1 MKRITKAPEERKSEI
16 LDAAEELFIEKGFNK
31 TSVNEITRKV
41 KVAHGLFYYYFK
53 SKEDLLNSII
63 ERYMEYYEAELRVI
77 SEDKALS
84 ALEKFE
90 RVFTKFL
97 YHKKGKEKIMIS
109 FIKNKD
115 LLIGEKLRREGLQ
128 KIVPHLTHIVKQ
140 GVKEGVFDTDYPKE
154 AVEVY
159 YISSTYFNETFT
171 TNDPND
177 FKRTLNI
184 TIDVMERLFGAK
196 KGTFSSMFGK
206 MQKDMQEMIDTFQ
219 NAYEVEGIK

>member
-1 MKRITKAPEERKSEI
+1 MKRITKDPEERKSEI

-31 TSVNEITRKV
+31 TSVNEITRNM

-53 SKEDLLNSII
+53 SKEDLLNAII
-63 ERYMEYYEAELRVI
+63 ERYMKYYETELRAI
-77 SEDKALS
+77 SEDKTLS

-90 RVFTKFL
+90 RVFTKSL
-97 YHKKGKEKIMIS
+97 YYKKGKEKLMVS

-115 LLIGEKLRREGLQ
+115 LLMGEKLRREGLQ

-159 YISSTYFNETFT
+159 YISSTHFEEAFIK
-171 TNDPND
+171 NDPD
-177 FKRTLNI
+177 DPKRILNI
-184 TIDVMERLFGAK
+184 TIDVMERLFGTK
-196 KGTFSSMFGK
+196 KGTFANMFDK

-219 NAYEVEGIK
+219 NAYEVEGMK